1 MKIFNFQFF
10 PPKRDPA
17 EAVAIF
23 KKSSGFTLLELLI
36 YIAILAIITLVIA
49 NAFIILNRSRGQ
61 VEAKNEVSSN
71 LRFALEKTKRD
82 IVTAKSLVTPAVKN
96 TASSTLELT
105 IASDT
110 IKYFASSSLLFRQ
123 TNTNA
128 PEQITTAKVKID
140 SINFKRLENYN
151 AVLKKKRVSV
161 EISFTISYNSLSPD
175 WQYGSSDKTTAEVSA
190 DL

>member
-1 MKIFNFQFF
+1 MI
-10 PPKRDPA
+10 KRKTNHLS
-17 EAVAIF
+17 IF
-23 KKSSGFTLLELLI
+23 KKESGFTLLELLI

-128 PEQITTAKVKID
+128 PEQITTSKVKIN

-175 WQYGSSDKTTAEVSA
+175 WQYNLSDKTTAEVSA